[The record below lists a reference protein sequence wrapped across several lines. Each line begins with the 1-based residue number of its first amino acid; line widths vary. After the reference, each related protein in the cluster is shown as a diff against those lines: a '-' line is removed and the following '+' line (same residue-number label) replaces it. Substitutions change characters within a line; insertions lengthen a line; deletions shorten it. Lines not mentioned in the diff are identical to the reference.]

1 MLDITC
7 FSPSLNLL
15 CLITNSHTVIKTF
28 IRPQHDGWKIEKK
41 LISQKNICDNS
52 YFLDNNDNKLY
63 YFTCVL
69 RTKFCVPDSNRFTE
83 LAAVRKSF
91 NNFLLPLLLFTQHQL
106 VHAKLIHTSTE
117 KQKNTIQFLFL
128 SFFSPM
134 AINNFIDKNANDPLN
149 RTCESIHHFH
159 NCPQPTLF
167 TLRSISATPLLR
179 EEHGLI
185 LPNSEKNSS
194 KTSFL

>member
-1 MLDITC
+1 M
-7 FSPSLNLL
+7 
-15 CLITNSHTVIKTF
+15 
-28 IRPQHDGWKIEKK
+28 
-41 LISQKNICDNS
+41 
-52 YFLDNNDNKLY
+52 
-63 YFTCVL
+63 
-69 RTKFCVPDSNRFTE
+69 RTKFCVPHSNRFTE

-91 NNFLLPLLLFTQHQL
+91 NNFLLPLLFFTQHQL

-117 KQKNTIQFLFL
+117 KQKNTIQLLFL

-167 TLRSISATPLLR
+167 TLRSISATLLLGEDR
-179 EEHGLI
+179 GLI
-185 LPNSEKNSS
+185 LPNSEK
-194 KTSFL
+194 KFQQKVIFVKDLGFLLSHVQTCNILLDVTCCIH